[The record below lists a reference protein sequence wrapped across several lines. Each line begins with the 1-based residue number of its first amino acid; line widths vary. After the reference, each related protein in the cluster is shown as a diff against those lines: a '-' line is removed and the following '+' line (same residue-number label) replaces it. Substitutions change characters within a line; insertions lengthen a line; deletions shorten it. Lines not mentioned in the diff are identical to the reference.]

1 MPARSFV
8 SIFLA
13 LALLALTH
21 GACRGRDSNI
31 FVIVQS
37 DNISTL
43 DPVGSPTVDA
53 ASERVRVLMF
63 NSLMRK
69 NEKFEYVNELASEM
83 PKVSEDGLSITF
95 TLRDNVKFHDGRPLT
110 SADAKYTL
118 DTMLASTSS
127 GKAASFF
134 EGSGA
139 NKQSF
144 ITSVEAPD
152 ARTLIIRLR
161 KRMPQLFPNLVTV
174 GIIPQGTAAQH
185 ATSPLGSGP
194 YRFKSFDKN
203 QQVLDLEANE
213 NYWEGAPNIKALR
226 VRVIADANALQ
237 AELKS
242 GRVDIVPLPTN
253 LTPDAIVSLGKDANL
268 KVEQFPGSN
277 IVYLGFNVQ
286 SPTLDKVAVR
296 QAIAFGIDRERLIRE
311 LLLGQAK
318 LAHSIL
324 PEESWAYTQGQT
336 YSYNPERAKK
346 ILDDA
351 GFRDPDGSGP
361 QMRFQTPIIFKVSS
375 GSIATRQ
382 YATVMQNSLKEI
394 GIPVEIETIEF
405 NSLLQQLRQGQ
416 FQMTTSRW
424 VGGNQ
429 DPIFL
434 RNLFTSAEIPTQERP
449 GLNRSRYSNPA
460 VDKILDEAFNTTDQ
474 QRAGTLYKQAQ
485 EIISQELPMMPL
497 WYPANVVIAR
507 RSVGNIKID
516 GSGDWGFVR
525 NLTFENK

>member
-1 MPARSFV
+1 MPARSIV
-8 SIFLA
+8 SILLA
-13 LALLALTH
+13 LALLSLSFA
-21 GACRGRDSNI
+21 GCRGRDSST

-69 NEKFEYVNELASEM
+69 NEKFEYVNDLASEM
-83 PKVSEDGLSITF
+83 PKASEDNLAFTF

-110 SADAKYTL
+110 SADVKYTL
-118 DTMLASTSS
+118 DTMLASNS

-139 NKQSF
+139 AKQGY
-144 ITSVEAPD
+144 ITGVEAPD
-152 ARTLIIRLR
+152 ARTVIIKLR
-161 KRMPQLFPNLVTV
+161 KHMPQLFPNLVTI
-174 GIIPQGTAAQH
+174 GIIPQGSAAQQ
-185 ATSPLGSGP
+185 ATTPVGTGP

-203 QQVLDLEANE
+203 QQVLDLEANNE
-213 NYWEGAPNIKALR
+213 YWEGAPNIKQLR
-226 VRVIADANALQ
+226 VRVISDANALQ

-242 GRVDIVPLPTN
+242 GRVDLVPLPTN
-253 LTPDAIVSLGKDANL
+253 LTPDAIQSLGQDANL

-277 IVYLGFNVQ
+277 IVYLGFNCQ
-286 SPTLDKVAVR
+286 SAPLDKAAVR
-296 QAIAFGIDRERLIRE
+296 QAIAYGIDRERLIKE
-311 LLLGQAK
+311 LQLGQAK

-324 PEESWAYTQGQT
+324 PEESWAYTPGQT
-336 YSYNPERAKK
+336 YSYDPARAKK

-351 GFRDPDGSGP
+351 GFKDPDGDGP
-361 QMRFQTPIIFKVSS
+361 QMRFSAPIVFKISS

-394 GIPVEIETIEF
+394 GLPVEIETLEF
-405 NSLLQQLRQGQ
+405 NSLLEQLRRGQ

-429 DPIFL
+429 DPMFL
-434 RNLFTSAEIPTQERP
+434 RDLFASTEIPTQERA
-449 GLNRSRYSNPA
+449 GRNRSRYGNPELDKMLEEA
-460 VDKILDEAFNTTDQ
+460 VNTTDK
-474 QRAGTLYKQAQ
+474 QRATTLYKQAQ
-485 EIISQELPMMPL
+485 EIISRDLPMLPL
-497 WYPANVVIAR
+497 WYPANMVIAR
-507 RSVGNIKID
+507 KTVGNIKLD

-525 NLTFENK
+525 SLTVENK

>member
-8 SIFLA
+8 SILLA
-13 LALLALTH
+13 LALLSLSFA
-21 GACRGRDSNI
+21 GCRNRDTSV

-83 PKVSEDGLSITF
+83 PKVSEDGLTF
-95 TLRDNVKFHDGRPLT
+95 TFTMRDNVKFHDGRALT
-110 SADAKYTL
+110 SADVKYTL
-118 DTMLASTSS
+118 DTMLGSSS

-139 NKQSF
+139 SKQAY
-144 ITSVEAPD
+144 ITGVEAPD

-161 KRMPQLFPNLVTV
+161 KPLPQLFPNLVTI
-174 GIIPQGTAAQH
+174 GIIPQGTAAQQ
-185 ATSPLGSGP
+185 AANPLGSGP

-203 QQVLDLEANE
+203 QQVLDLEANP
-213 NYWEGAPNIKALR
+213 NYWEGAPGIKRLR
-226 VRVIADANALQ
+226 VRVITDANALQ

-242 GRVDIVPLPTN
+242 GRVDIVPIPTN
-253 LTPDAIVSLGKDANL
+253 LTPDAITSLGQDANL

-286 SPTLDKVAVR
+286 SAPLDKVAVR
-296 QAIAFGIDRERLIRE
+296 QAIAYGIDRERLIRE
-311 LLLGQAK
+311 LQLGQAK

-324 PEESWAYTQGQT
+324 PEESWAYTAGQT
-336 YSYNPERAKK
+336 YSYDPARAKK

-351 GFRDPDGSGP
+351 GFRDPDGDGQ
-361 QMRFQTPIIFKVSS
+361 QMRFSSPIVFKISS

-382 YATVMQNSLKEI
+382 YSTVIQNSLKEI
-394 GIPVEIETIEF
+394 GLPVEIETLEF
-405 NSLLQQLRQGQ
+405 NSLLEQLRRGQ

-429 DPIFL
+429 DPMFL
-434 RNLFTSAEIPTQERP
+434 RDLFASSEIPTQERA
-449 GLNRSRYSNPA
+449 GRNRSRYGNPEL
-460 VDKILDEAFNTTDQ
+460 DKILEEAVNTTDK
-474 QRAGTLYKQAQ
+474 QRAATLYKQAQ
-485 EIISQELPMMPL
+485 EIISRDLPMLPM

-525 NLTFENK
+525 SLTVENK

>member
-1 MPARSFV
+1 MPARSIV
-8 SIFLA
+8 SILLL
-13 LALLALTH
+13 LALLSLSLT
-21 GACRGRDSNI
+21 GCRGRDSSI

-69 NEKFEYVNELASEM
+69 NEKFEYVNDLASEM
-83 PKVSEDGLSITF
+83 PKASEDSLTFTF
-95 TLRDNVKFHDGRPLT
+95 TLRDHVKFHDGRPLT
-110 SADAKYTL
+110 SADVKYTL
-118 DTMLASTSS
+118 DTMLASNS

-139 NKQSF
+139 SKQGY
-144 ITSVEAPD
+144 ITGVEAPD

-161 KRMPQLFPNLVTV
+161 KPLPQLFPNLVTI
-174 GIIPQGTAAQH
+174 GIIPQGSAAQQ
-185 ATSPLGSGP
+185 ATNPVGTGP
-194 YRFKSFDKN
+194 YRFVSFDKN
-203 QQVLDLEANE
+203 QQVLDLQANNE
-213 NYWEGAPNIKALR
+213 YWETAPNIKQLR
-226 VRVIADANALQ
+226 VRVISDANALQ

-253 LTPDAIVSLGKDANL
+253 LTPDAIQSLGQDANL

-286 SPTLDKVAVR
+286 SAPLDKVAVR
-296 QAIAFGIDRERLIRE
+296 QAIAYGLDRERLIRE
-311 LLLGQAK
+311 LQLGQAK

-324 PEESWAYTQGQT
+324 PEESWAFTPGQT
-336 YSYNPERAKK
+336 YAYDPARARK

-351 GFRDPDGSGP
+351 GFRDPDGDGP
-361 QMRFQTPIIFKVSS
+361 QMRFSTPIVFKISS

-382 YATVMQNSLKEI
+382 YASVMQNSLKEI
-394 GIPVEIETIEF
+394 GLPVEIETLEF
-405 NSLLQQLRQGQ
+405 NSLLEQLRRGQ

-429 DPIFL
+429 DPMFL
-434 RNLFTSAEIPTQERP
+434 RDLFASSEIPTQERA
-449 GLNRSRYSNPA
+449 GRNRSRYGNPEL
-460 VDKILDEAFNTTDQ
+460 DKMLDEAVNTTDK
-474 QRAGTLYKQAQ
+474 QRATALYKQAQ
-485 EIISQELPMMPL
+485 EIISRDLPMLPL
-497 WYPANVVIAR
+497 WYPANMVIAR
-507 RSVGNIKID
+507 KSVGNIKLD

-525 NLTFENK
+525 NLTVENK

>member
-1 MPARSFV
+1 MRARSLV
-8 SIFLA
+8 SVLLA
-13 LALLALTH
+13 LALTTLSFV
-21 GACRGRDSNI
+21 GCRNRDKNV

-69 NEKFEYVNELASEM
+69 NEKYEYVNELASEM
-83 PKVSEDGLSITF
+83 PKVSEDGLTVTF

-118 DTMLASTSS
+118 DTMLNSNS

-134 EGSGA
+134 EGAGA
-139 NKQSF
+139 SKQAL
-144 ITSVEAPD
+144 ITGVEAPD
-152 ARTLIIRLR
+152 ARTLIIRLK
-161 KRMPQLFPNLVTV
+161 KRMPQLFPNLVTI
-174 GIIPQGTAAQH
+174 GIIPQGTAAQQ
-185 ATSPLGSGP
+185 ATNPLGSGP
-194 YRFKSFDKN
+194 YRFKTFDKN
-203 QQVLDLEANE
+203 QQVLDLEANQE
-213 NYWEGAPNIKALR
+213 YWEGAPNIKQLR

-242 GRVDIVPLPTN
+242 GRVDLVPIPTN
-253 LTPDAIVSLGKDANL
+253 LTPDAIVSLGQDANL

-286 SPTLDKVAVR
+286 SAPLDKAAVR
-296 QAIAFGIDRERLIRE
+296 QAIAYGIDRERLIRE
-311 LLLGQAK
+311 LQLGQAK

-324 PEESWAYTQGQT
+324 PEESWAYTAGQT
-336 YSYNPERAKK
+336 YAYDPARAKK

-351 GFRDPDGSGP
+351 GFRDPDGDGP
-361 QMRFQTPIIFKVSS
+361 QMRFASPIVFKISS
-375 GSIATRQ
+375 GSVATRQ
-382 YATVMQNSLKEI
+382 YSTVIQNSLKEI
-394 GIPVEIETIEF
+394 GIPVEIETLEF
-405 NSLLQQLRQGQ
+405 NSLLEQLRRGQ

-429 DPIFL
+429 DPMFL
-434 RNLFTSAEIPTQERP
+434 RDLFASSEIPTQERA
-449 GLNRSRYSNPA
+449 GRNRSRYGNPEL
-460 VDKILDEAFNTTDQ
+460 DKILEEAVNTIDQ
-474 QRAGTLYKQAQ
+474 QRAAALYKQAQ
-485 EIISQELPMMPL
+485 EILSRELPMLPL

-507 RSVGNIKID
+507 KSVGNIKLD
-516 GSGDWGFVR
+516 GSGDWGFVKT
-525 NLTFENK
+525 LTVENK

>member
-1 MPARSFV
+1 MRARSFV
-8 SIFLA
+8 SVLLTLA
-13 LALLALTH
+13 LITLSFA
-21 GACRGRDSNI
+21 GCRNRDKSV

-69 NEKFEYVNELASEM
+69 NEKYEYVNELASEM
-83 PKVSEDGLSITF
+83 PKISEDGLTVSF

-118 DTMLASTSS
+118 DTMLSSNS

-134 EGSGA
+134 EGAGA
-139 NKQSF
+139 SKQPL
-144 ITSVEAPD
+144 ITGVEAPD
-152 ARTLIIRLR
+152 ARTIIIRLK
-161 KRMPQLFPNLVTV
+161 KRMPQLFPNLVTI
-174 GIIPQGTAAQH
+174 GIIPQGTAAQQ
-185 ATSPLGSGP
+185 ATNPLGSGP
-194 YRFKSFDKN
+194 YRFKTFDKN
-203 QQVLDLEANE
+203 QQVLDLEANQE
-213 NYWEGAPNIKALR
+213 YWEGVPNIKSLR
-226 VRVIADANALQ
+226 VRVIGDANALQ

-242 GRVDIVPLPTN
+242 GRVDLVPIPTN
-253 LTPDAIVSLGKDANL
+253 LTPDAIVSLGQDANL

-286 SPTLDKVAVR
+286 SAPLDKAAVR
-296 QAIAFGIDRERLIRE
+296 QAIAYGIDRERLIRE
-311 LLLGQAK
+311 LQLGQAK

-324 PEESWAYTQGQT
+324 PEESWAYTAGQT
-336 YSYNPERAKK
+336 YAYDPARAKK

-351 GFRDPDGSGP
+351 GFRDPDGDGP
-361 QMRFQTPIIFKVSS
+361 QMRFSSPIVFKISS
-375 GSIATRQ
+375 GSVATRQ
-382 YATVMQNSLKEI
+382 YSTVIQNSLKEV
-394 GIPVEIETIEF
+394 GIPVEIETLEF
-405 NSLLQQLRQGQ
+405 NSLLEQLRRGQ

-429 DPIFL
+429 DPMFL
-434 RNLFTSAEIPTQERP
+434 RDLFASSEIPTQERA
-449 GLNRSRYSNPA
+449 GRNRSRYGNPE

-474 QRAGTLYKQAQ
+474 QRAATLYKQAQ
-485 EIISQELPMMPL
+485 EILSRDLPMLPL

-507 RSVGNIKID
+507 KSVGNIKLD
-516 GSGDWGFVR
+516 GSGDWGFVKS
-525 NLTFENK
+525 LTIADK

>member
-1 MPARSFV
+1 MPARSIV
-8 SIFLA
+8 SFLLA
-13 LALLALTH
+13 LALLSLSFA
-21 GACRGRDSNI
+21 GCRGRDSNV

-69 NEKFEYVNELASEM
+69 NEKFEYVNELASEP
-83 PKVSEDGLSITF
+83 PKASEDGLTFTF
-95 TLRDNVKFHDGRPLT
+95 TLRDNVKFHDGRALT
-110 SADAKYTL
+110 SADVKYTL
-118 DTMLASTSS
+118 DTMLASSS

-139 NKQSF
+139 SKQGY
-144 ITSVEAPD
+144 ITGVEAPD
-152 ARTLIIRLR
+152 ARTVIIRLR
-161 KRMPQLFPNLVTV
+161 KPLPQLFPNLVTI
-174 GIIPQGTAAQH
+174 GIIPQGSAAQQ
-185 ATSPLGSGP
+185 ATNPVGTGP

-203 QQVLDLEANE
+203 QQVLDLEANNE
-213 NYWEGAPNIKALR
+213 YWEGAPNIKALR
-226 VRVIADANALQ
+226 VRVISDANALQ

-253 LTPDAIVSLGKDANL
+253 LTPDAITSLGQDANL

-286 SPTLDKVAVR
+286 SAPLDKVAVR
-296 QAIAFGIDRERLIRE
+296 QAIAYGLDRERLIRE
-311 LLLGQAK
+311 LQLGQAK
-318 LAHSIL
+318 LANSIL
-324 PEESWAYTQGQT
+324 PEESWAYAPGQT
-336 YSYNPERAKK
+336 YAYDPARAKK

-351 GFRDPDGSGP
+351 GFKDPDGDGP
-361 QMRFQTPIIFKVSS
+361 QMRFPSPIVFKISS

-394 GIPVEIETIEF
+394 GLPVEIETLEF
-405 NSLLQQLRQGQ
+405 NSLLEQLRRGQ

-429 DPIFL
+429 DPMFL
-434 RNLFTSAEIPTQERP
+434 RDLFASTEIPTQERA
-449 GLNRSRYSNPA
+449 GRNRSRYSNPEL
-460 VDKILDEAFNTTDQ
+460 DKILDEAVNTTDK
-474 QRAGTLYKQAQ
+474 QRATALYKQAQ
-485 EIISQELPMMPL
+485 EIISRELPMLPL
-497 WYPANVVIAR
+497 WYPANMVIAR
-507 RSVGNIKID
+507 KTVGNIKLD

-525 NLTFENK
+525 SLTVENK